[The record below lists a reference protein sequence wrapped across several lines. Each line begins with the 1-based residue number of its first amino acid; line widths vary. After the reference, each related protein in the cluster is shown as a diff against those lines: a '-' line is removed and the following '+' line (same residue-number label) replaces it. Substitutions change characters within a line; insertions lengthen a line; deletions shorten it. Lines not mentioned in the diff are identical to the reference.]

1 MIYVQTIY
9 VFILLLCLCRQQ
21 NIRACYVIHC
31 EALFQMVTLGPMV
44 LLYGGA
50 VISRCVFKIFVAGE
64 RDGRGI
70 GL

>member
-9 VFILLLCLCRQQ
+9 VFILLVCLCRQR
-21 NIRACYVIHC
+21 NIGACFVIHC
-31 EALFQMVTLGPMV
+31 EALFQMVTRGHIV
-44 LLYGGA
+44 LLYCGA
-50 VISRCVFKIFVAGE
+50 VISKHVSKILVAGE